1 MVKKSGLWLGAIALF
16 VCLAFSAQTV
26 PAADFYFG
34 NFEEDVQFGGQY
46 ILDRTA
52 AGYAGWFDW
61 DYAPTGETRPPQ
73 NMSPST
79 DYGVTTGTYSMAL
92 QPYGGYDQNL
102 TVHLQDLPA
111 ATRDVAFPALLSHTQ
126 LAMNVTW
133 NNDDFA
139 DDNLTWYEQYLGDGW
154 NGANVQMVINFGP
167 DGGYHELGAPTIDTG
182 NMDYPGG
189 WDLSNYSGVHNRV
202 VTWDYSEYLPA
213 IQALADAGTLSATD
227 GWMEFM
233 LITTTGNFDTPV
245 TYYIDSWRFTGEL
258 PGLDGDYNDD
268 GTIDAADYTTWR
280 DVMTAGGT
288 ELANDPTPGTV
299 DETDYDYWKA
309 HYGETAGA
317 GAALSLAAVPEPA
330 SAVLAIVALGL
341 VGLLRRRSR

>member
-1 MVKKSGLWLGAIALF
+1 MGKNCGVWLGGIALL
-16 VCLAFSAQTV
+16 VCLAVATQAVQAQ
-26 PAADFYFG
+26 DFYFG

-46 ILDRTA
+46 ILDRSA
-52 AGYAGWFDW
+52 EGYAGWFDW
-61 DYAPTGETRPPQ
+61 DYQVATRPPL
-73 NMSPST
+73 NMDPST
-79 DYGVTTGTYSMAL
+79 TTGVTTGTYSIAY
-92 QPYGGYDQNL
+92 QPYGGFDQGL
-102 TVHLQDLPA
+102 AVHLQDLPE
-111 ATRDVAFPALLSHTQ
+111 ATRSAAFDALLTHTQ
-126 LAMNVTW
+126 IAMTVCW
-133 NNDDFA
+133 DA
-139 DDNLTWYEQYLGDGW
+139 DEWYLQYNGEGW
-154 NGANVQMVINFGP
+154 NGAKVEMVINFGP
-167 DGGYHELGAPTIDTG
+167 DGGYYGMGVPDIDTG
-182 NMDYPGG
+182 NPTSQGLWDMDNYPG
-189 WDLSNYSGVHNRV
+189 VHTRV

-213 IQALADAGTLSATD
+213 IQAMADAGTLSATD
-227 GWMEFM
+227 GWVEFM
-233 LITTTGNFDTPV
+233 LQTTIGDFTTPV